1 MSAWLWLFL
10 IAIALALALG
20 AVLDRFGVFGASTRR
35 SVLRSIWDALTP
47 DFAGF
52 NTERV
57 TTQTIYLLMA
67 AMLVFGV
74 LAAAWAA
81 AAGIMRTAWLFAAQ
95 PDGIG
100 EALAGWSCLNS
111 GCPGWLLFGVLV
123 WQVVRAVGG
132 VLLICSAAGLAGA
145 LLGFIFGIPRPI
157 SAPQA
162 PPAAAGGAAPPP
174 GVDHRQAAKA
184 WELSTNLTQ
193 ISDWLTKIVVGVS
206 LVEAKN
212 VLAEF
217 QTISATAADWLF
229 GMRHGSPA
237 LIAAVIVGGAVF
249 GFLFAYLY
257 TELIISRLIAAVA
270 SGLDTTAEAHL
281 TLRLMPLTQGLAP
294 RISRGAGD
302 PQTSVQPKLAEVQAA
317 LQYHQIRFED
327 LVAHPDD
334 TEILNWSRAKAV
346 LNDYR
351 SAAQGYA
358 YLLSRSPAVRQ
369 P

>member
-1 MSAWLWLFL
+1 M
-10 IAIALALALG
+10 
-20 AVLDRFGVFGASTRR
+20 
-35 SVLRSIWDALTP
+35 
-47 DFAGF
+47 
-52 NTERV
+52 
-57 TTQTIYLLMA
+57 
-67 AMLVFGV
+67 
-74 LAAAWAA
+74 
-81 AAGIMRTAWLFAAQ
+81 
-95 PDGIG
+95 
-100 EALAGWSCLNS
+100 
-111 GCPGWLLFGVLV
+111 
-123 WQVVRAVGG
+123 VRAVGG

-217 QTISATAADWLF
+217 QTISVTAADWLF

-270 SGLDTTAEAHL
+270 SGLDTTAEAH
-281 TLRLMPLTQGLAP
+281 
-294 RISRGAGD
+294 
-302 PQTSVQPKLAEVQAA
+302 
-317 LQYHQIRFED
+317 
-327 LVAHPDD
+327 AHPAADAAD
-334 TEILNWSRAKAV
+334 PRPGAANFARRGRSANLGSAEIGGSASRAAISS
-346 LNDYR
+346 D
-351 SAAQGYA
+351 
-358 YLLSRSPAVRQ
+358 PVRRFGR
-369 P
+369 PPG